1 MNFRFKKKAELHAA
15 KNLLL
20 NAINTI
26 KNTCTSVKMQNKLIE
41 THWNVYS
48 NQFIAVTRDTTTS
61 GLRGVLSTHD

>member
-1 MNFRFKKKAELHAA
+1 MYFRLEKKSSVTRGKE
-15 KNLLL
+15 LL

-48 NQFIAVTRDTTTS
+48 NQFIAVTRDPTTS

>member
-26 KNTCTSVKMQNKLIE
+26 KNSCTSVKMQNELTE

-48 NQFIAVTRDTTTS
+48 NQCIAITRDTTTS
-61 GLRGVLSTHD
+61 ALRVD